1 MIGDDL
7 GEAILIMLPSA
18 HPLLYVCG
26 QIQNL
31 CVYVYVCLGCM
42 WSVYVCA
49 CVLAAFYFCLSGH
62 LSAPE
67 CLQLLY
73 VATAA
78 CSKVKHTKLSNYL
91 RRVSLSSERILVIRE
106 EKNSVLVIF
115 EETCM
120 LTPV

>member
-1 MIGDDL
+1 M
-7 GEAILIMLPSA
+7 
-18 HPLLYVCG
+18 
-26 QIQNL
+26 
-31 CVYVYVCLGCM
+31 
-42 WSVYVCA
+42 CA

-78 CSKVKHTKLSNYL
+78 CSEVKHTKLLNYL
-91 RRVSLSSERILVIRE
+91 RRASLSPVRILVIRE

-120 LTPV
+120 LMLTPV